1 MYDVFMGCGTEAET
15 PLAISLAEV
24 AKRYGVPLKRVKAL
38 AQRGI
43 LPTVQLNGRT
53 RVMVNELEPFFE
65 DRIRAMGV
73 IPPYEPDG
81 DEGEQGISVM

>member
-24 AKRYGVPLKRVKAL
+24 AKRYGVPLKRVRAL

-43 LPTVQLNGRT
+43 LPTIRLNGRV

-81 DEGEQGISVM
+81 DKG